1 MGADI
6 VLPTFSVFLN
16 WTLCNSLILMA
27 IEARGL
33 DLSSL
38 LIVEL
43 GVACNQRKTRIN
55 SSYGILESIRLVDTS
70 SVH

>member
-43 GVACNQRKTRIN
+43 GVACNKGKTHF
-55 SSYGILESIRLVDTS
+55 YLEL
-70 SVH
+70 